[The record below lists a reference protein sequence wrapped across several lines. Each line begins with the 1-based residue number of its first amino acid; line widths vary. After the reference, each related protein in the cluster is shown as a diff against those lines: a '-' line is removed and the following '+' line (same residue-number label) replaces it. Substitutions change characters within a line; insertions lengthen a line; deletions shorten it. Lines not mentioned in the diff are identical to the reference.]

1 MRNKIVK
8 LIFLTVLAVFV
19 FLPIVSYAGP
29 LTDPDDIIGSM
40 NDAGRKSGFSVGAQD
55 QLPTMI
61 ATVIKAVLGL
71 LGIIFIVL
79 LVLAG
84 FNWMTAAG
92 DEEKVTKAKNTITR
106 AVIGLII
113 IIAAYAITVFVFKNL
128 PGGGGV
134 QPESPVINT
143 N

>member
-29 LTDPDDIIGSM
+29 LTDPDDIIRSM
-40 NDAGRKSGFSVGAQD
+40 DDAGRKSGFSVGAQD

-61 ATVIKAVLGL
+61 ATIIKAGLGL

>member
-29 LTDPDDIIGSM
+29 LTDPGDIIKSM

-61 ATVIKAVLGL
+61 ATIIKAGLGL

-134 QPESPVINT
+134 QPKSPVINT

>member
-29 LTDPDDIIGSM
+29 LTDPDDIIRSM
-40 NDAGRKSGFSVGAQD
+40 DDAGRKSGFSVGAQD

-61 ATVIKAVLGL
+61 ATIIKAGLGL

-128 PGGGGV
+128 PGGGGGGA
-134 QPESPVINT
+134 QTGPIK
-143 N
+143 

>member
-29 LTDPDDIIGSM
+29 LTDPDDIIRSM
-40 NDAGRKSGFSVGAQD
+40 DDAGRKSGFSVGAQD

-134 QPESPVINT
+134 QPKSPVINT

>member
-29 LTDPDDIIGSM
+29 LTDPDDIIRSM

-134 QPESPVINT
+134 QPKSPVINT

>member
-29 LTDPDDIIGSM
+29 LTDPDDIIRSM
-40 NDAGRKSGFSVGAQD
+40 DDAGRKSGFSVGAQD

-61 ATVIKAVLGL
+61 ATIIKAGLGL

-134 QPESPVINT
+134 QPKSPVINT

>member
-29 LTDPDDIIGSM
+29 LTDSDDIIKSM
-40 NDAGRKSGFSVGAQD
+40 NDAGGKSGFSVGAQD

-61 ATVIKAVLGL
+61 ATIIKAGLGL
-71 LGIIFIVL
+71 LGIIFIIL
-79 LVLAG
+79 LILAG

>member
-1 MRNKIVK
+1 MRNKIIK
-8 LIFLTVLAVFV
+8 CILLAALTIVI
-19 FLPIVSYAGP
+19 FLPILSYAGP
-29 LTDPDDIIGSM
+29 LTQPTNITDPMDKT
-40 NDAGRKSGFSVGAQD
+40 GRDSGFSVGAQD

-61 ATVIKAVLGL
+61 ATIIKAGLGL

-128 PGGGGV
+128 PGGGGGTGNGGLIG
-134 QPESPVINT
+134 SP
-143 N
+143 

>member
-29 LTDPDDIIGSM
+29 LTDSDDIIGSM

-61 ATVIKAVLGL
+61 ATIIKAGLGL

-128 PGGGGV
+128 PGGGGGGA
-134 QPESPVINT
+134 QTGPIK
-143 N
+143 

>member
-29 LTDPDDIIGSM
+29 LTDPDDIIRSM
-40 NDAGRKSGFSVGAQD
+40 DDAGRKSGFSVGAQD

-92 DEEKVTKAKNTITR
+92 DEEKVTKAKNTIMC

>member
-8 LIFLTVLAVFV
+8 FIFLTVLAVFV

-29 LTDPDDIIGSM
+29 LTDPDDIIRSM
-40 NDAGRKSGFSVGAQD
+40 DDAGRKSGFSVGAQD

-134 QPESPVINT
+134 QPKSPVINT